1 MGRIPTFV
9 IAIIGVVLIA
19 GLSALMFFMVLKPKT
34 ETLAEAKDKAD
45 AEEQVAARLK
55 RAEQDKA
62 TVTAEWL
69 AKKAQLQAL
78 MEARSIPISF
88 GHPAAAMVALW
99 YEYREDLPPLIERWV
114 ESCGCTIESGASF
127 PAPAMTP
134 PVAPPS
140 GFLPVPGPQGIT
152 LTISGSL
159 SDLER
164 LYKSLDQLPRVVT
177 VSQLVLD
184 GEGDNMRAQ
193 VPLKFYLLCEAPEV
207 AAAPAPAA
215 APGAARPGRGPRGE
229 RPQQPEA
236 EAPEDEATPDDMDE

>member
-9 IAIIGVVLIA
+9 IAIIGVVLIV
-19 GLSALMFFMVLKPKT
+19 GLSALMIFMVLKPKT
-34 ETLAEAKDKAD
+34 EALAEAETKAK
-45 AEEQVAARLK
+45 AEEEVAARLETAK
-55 RAEQDKA
+55 QNKA
-62 TVTAEWL
+62 RVMAEWL
-69 AKKAQLQAL
+69 TKKAQLQAL

-114 ESCGCTIESGASF
+114 ESCGCTIDSGASF

-152 LTISGSL
+152 LTVSGSL

-184 GEGDNMRAQ
+184 GEGDDLQAQ
-193 VPLKFYLLCEAPEV
+193 VPFKFYLLCEAPEV

-215 APGAARPGRGPRGE
+215 ARPPAAAPAPRGE
-229 RPQQPEA
+229 
-236 EAPEDEATPDDMDE
+236 EAPGEEEPEVPGEEDMAGDIE